1 MEPRKLVLVTNKI
14 EDEAMSII
22 RDVAPDHLEVVSVA
36 DLARAERQGD
46 YSRSDE
52 LDALLSRAEI
62 VYTLKPPG
70 RMLERA
76 PGLKWIQ
83 TISTGVERVLADDM
97 VRSDVVVT
105 NMSGIHEVTMSEFVL
120 MLMLMFA
127 KGAPTS
133 FYQQVEGRFKWFPMR
148 VLPGRTVGIVGLGR
162 IGKAVA
168 QVSKLHGMR
177 VVGTSRTAAGTD
189 VVENVD
195 EVLPLSRLH
204 DLLKQSDFVV
214 LALPLTGESANLIG
228 EAELKAM
235 NSEGYLINV
244 SRGAIVDETVLAKAL
259 EEGWIAGAGLDVF
272 QVEPLP
278 PDSPLRHLRNVIF
291 SPHVSGDIAEYD
303 VGAAGLFADNL
314 RRYLAGEPLLNVVD
328 KARGY

>member
-1 MEPRKLVLVTNKI
+1 MERKRFVVVTNKI
-14 EDEAMSII
+14 EDAAMNILCE
-22 RDVAPDHLEVVSVA
+22 VAPDQLEVVSVA
-36 DLARAERQGD
+36 DLARVERQGD
-46 YSRSDE
+46 YSRTGE

-62 VYTLKPPG
+62 VYTLKLPE
-70 RMLERA
+70 RLLERA
-76 PGLKWIQ
+76 PGLKWVQ
-83 TISTGVERVLADDM
+83 TISTGVEKVLTDELI
-97 VRSDVVVT
+97 RSDVVVT

-133 FYQQVEGRFKWFPMR
+133 FYQQIEGRFKWFPMK

-162 IGKAVA
+162 IGKDVA
-168 QVSKLHGMR
+168 RVSKLHGMR
-177 VVGTSRTAAGTD
+177 VVGTSRTAMATD
-189 VVENVD
+189 AFENVD
-195 EVLPLSRLH
+195 EVMPLSRLN
-204 DLLKQSDFVV
+204 DLLGQSDFVV
-214 LALPLTGESANLIG
+214 LALPLTAESANLIG
-228 EAELKAM
+228 EAELEVM
-235 NSEGYLINV
+235 NAEGYLINV
-244 SRGAIVDETVLAKAL
+244 SRGGIVDEPVLVKAL

-272 QVEPLP
+272 ETEPLS

-314 RRYLAGEPLLNVVD
+314 RRYLADEPLLNVVD

>member
-1 MEPRKLVLVTNKI
+1 MTEKKLVVVTNKI
-14 EDEAMSII
+14 EDEAMKMICE
-22 RDVAPDHLEVVSVA
+22 VAPEQLEVVSVA
-36 DLARAERQGD
+36 NLTRLERQGD
-46 YSRSDE
+46 YSRDDE
-52 LDALLSRAEI
+52 LDALLARAEI
-62 VYTLKPPG
+62 VYALKLPE
-70 RMLERA
+70 RLLERA

-83 TISTGVERVLADDM
+83 TISTGVERVLSDDL

-120 MLMLMFA
+120 MLMLMFM

-133 FYQQVEGRFKWFPMR
+133 FYQQIEGRFKWFPMK
-148 VLPGRTVGIVGLGR
+148 VLPGRTVGVVGLGR

-168 QVSKLHGMR
+168 RVSKLHGMR
-177 VVGTSRTAAGTD
+177 VVGTSRTASEGD
-189 VVENVD
+189 KYENVD
-195 EVLPLSRLH
+195 EVVPLSRLQ
-204 DLLKQSDFVV
+204 DLLRQSDFVV
-214 LALPLTGESANLIG
+214 LSLPLTAESAKLIG

-235 NSEGYLINV
+235 NPEGYLINV
-244 SRGAIVDETVLAKAL
+244 SRGGIVDEPIMVKAL

-272 QVEPLP
+272 ETEPLTA
-278 PDSPLRHLRNVIF
+278 DSPLRHLRNVIF

-314 RRYLAGEPLLNVVD
+314 RRYLAGEPLANIVD